1 MMIVNIGT
9 LFAIIALTLVL
20 VVAWLAIFGAVY
32 SHSLQWIVQPVT
44 RSGDHGGTL
53 WPAAVRLQTR
63 VLITAQLVLAAVFAL
78 NFAIAATLL
87 TVLLA
92 ILTGLR
98 ASALARYFG
107 PMAADLPLERSVA
120 LDSDAAAAAAA
131 RRRRR
136 RRRRGGGRR
145 ARRLRR
151 RACGVHRVGRRIR
164 RAAAARRRLA
174 GVPPRARRARLS
186 DSLLTGREIPA
197 ASALIIVSTVY
208 RYPRHTLIHPLARR
222 PAAAA
227 SFGRPLLVRAPH
239 SACSAPPYS
248 PSCSAR
254 PPPV

>member
-9 LFAIIALTLVL
+9 LFAIIAPLTLVL

-107 PMAADLPLERSVA
+107 PMAADPPLERSVA
-120 LDSDAAAAAAA
+120 LDSDAAAATAAA
-131 RRRRR
+131 SAEEAAAGDEAAGDALERLLDAARAAYIESASADSP
-136 RRRRGGGRR
+136 GGRR
-145 ARRLRR
+145 A
-151 RACGVHRVGRRIR
+151 APAAEPRVPSPGR
-164 RAAAARRRLA
+164 
-174 GVPPRARRARLS
+174 VEARLS
-186 DSLLTGREIPA
+186 DSLLTGREN
-197 ASALIIVSTVY
+197 SS
-208 RYPRHTLIHPLARR
+208 
-222 PAAAA
+222 
-227 SFGRPLLVRAPH
+227 G
-239 SACSAPPYS
+239 
-248 PSCSAR
+248 
-254 PPPV
+254 

>member
-9 LFAIIALTLVL
+9 LFAIIAPLTLVL

-120 LDSDAAAAAAA
+120 LDSDAAAAAAVSAEEAAAGDEAAGDALDRLLDAA
-131 RRRRR
+131 RAAYIESASADSP
-136 RRRRGGGRR
+136 GGRR
-145 ARRLRR
+145 A
-151 RACGVHRVGRRIR
+151 APAAEPRVPSPGR
-164 RAAAARRRLA
+164 
-174 GVPPRARRARLS
+174 VEARLS
-186 DSLLTGREIPA
+186 DSLLTGREN
-197 ASALIIVSTVY
+197 SS
-208 RYPRHTLIHPLARR
+208 
-222 PAAAA
+222 
-227 SFGRPLLVRAPH
+227 G
-239 SACSAPPYS
+239 
-248 PSCSAR
+248 
-254 PPPV
+254 

>member
-9 LFAIIALTLVL
+9 LFAIIAPLTLVL

-44 RSGDHGGTL
+44 ASGDHGGTL

-131 RRRRR
+131 SAEEAAAGDEAAGDALERLLDAARAAYIESASADSP
-136 RRRRGGGRR
+136 GGRR
-145 ARRLRR
+145 A
-151 RACGVHRVGRRIR
+151 APAAEPRVPSPGR
-164 RAAAARRRLA
+164 
-174 GVPPRARRARLS
+174 VEARLS
-186 DSLLTGREIPA
+186 DSLLTGREN
-197 ASALIIVSTVY
+197 SS
-208 RYPRHTLIHPLARR
+208 
-222 PAAAA
+222 
-227 SFGRPLLVRAPH
+227 G
-239 SACSAPPYS
+239 
-248 PSCSAR
+248 
-254 PPPV
+254 